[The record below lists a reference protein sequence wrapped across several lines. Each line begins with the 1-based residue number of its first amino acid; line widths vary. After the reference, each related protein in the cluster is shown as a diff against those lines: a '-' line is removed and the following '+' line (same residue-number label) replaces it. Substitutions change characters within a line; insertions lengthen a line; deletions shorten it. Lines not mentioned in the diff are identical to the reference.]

1 MMTAS
6 ILTVGVFLA
15 CTAFFAANVMAFQ
28 AQRAPVTISK
38 R

>member
-6 ILTVGVFLA
+6 ILTVAAFLA
-15 CTAFFAANVMAFQ
+15 CTAFFAANVITFQ